1 MAKIYEI
8 EVIGEEKE
16 IKETKKKFNA
26 YNTYDKNNKKVTVKF
41 TKDCENVPPV
51 GRHIIKISTEHAN
64 MDLTGRFPTLWV
76 NKVEEFRVPEK
87 KDTMEAYFN

>member
-1 MAKIYEI
+1 MAKIYDIEI
-8 EVIGEEKE
+8 IGEEKE

-26 YNTYDKNNKKVTVKF
+26 YHAYDKNNKKVTVKF

-51 GRHIIKISTEHAN
+51 GRHVITVSTDNAN

-76 NKVEEFRVPEK
+76 KKVESFKLPEK
-87 KDTMEAYFN
+87 KDTMESYFD